1 MCCLVCNPVCMYA
14 IQHATRYIRIYAI
27 QSGHPACYQACHRLT
42 TTQTNVLKTNAA
54 LYLSDLKFHFDF
66 SFGKSDNGAGQHAVH
81 LARLILFCSGH
92 FANVMGKDDAKNLV
106 ENEMGGGQLSSSG
119 NLQYRPLLSK
129 GGTGL
134 SYSKGSTGL
143 VFSKGVTSL
152 LFLKGV
158 TSLSPLQS
166 SRFPQDQ
173 RAVRPLSGFSL

>member
-1 MCCLVCNPVCMYA
+1 MLFGMHYA
-14 IQHATRYIRIYAI
+14 TQYVRMLSSMQPGKYVYAI

-42 TTQTNVLKTNAA
+42 TTQTNVLNTNAA

-81 LARLILFCSGH
+81 LARLIIFCSGH

-106 ENEMGGGQLSSSG
+106 ENERGGQLSSSG
-119 NLQYRPLLSK
+119 SLQYQPLLSK

-152 LFLKGV
+152 
-158 TSLSPLQS
+158 SPLQS

-173 RAVRPLSGFSL
+173 RAVRPL